1 MSGNGEKF
9 TRASA
14 SPYCSFRATASPGES
29 LENQQVHGAETT
41 YPQES
46 ANRLRRRG
54 SPSRPTG
61 ADGCTAIS
69 LLEETLFDQR
79 LPRVC
84 KLQAGRDIIARER
97 VKGPGMEKLTDYSA
111 DRRLPD
117 WPLAAASILGF
128 WAFYFATIVVRTW
141 LIEESLAWL
150 GYRALGCLVGTLL
163 TFLVYLVL
171 SRAARESVRIQIVA
185 AAIACLPA
193 AAIFS
198 TFNLAFAIHQP
209 LVERGVVR
217 EAPGSSDAQRQRIL
231 RLIADG
237 LVTWYFFFAAWAS
250 FYIAI
255 SSAARLRAAERR
267 AAGAERDAQAAQLR
281 ALRYQV
287 NPHFLFNTLN
297 SLSSLVMARREE
309 EAEAMIV
316 NLSTFFRTSL
326 TLDPGEDIPLSRE
339 MEFQQLYLDI
349 EKLRFP
355 RRLDVRIEL
364 PVGLGSAL
372 VPPLILQPLV
382 ENAIKHGVA
391 RTAEPVKLVIAARE
405 EDGQLVLTVENDRGP
420 AGPPRLEPGT
430 GVGLVNVCE
439 RLAAR
444 FGGEAACEHGPLP
457 NGGWR
462 VTLTLPMEAE

>member
-1 MSGNGEKF
+1 ME
-9 TRASA
+9 
-14 SPYCSFRATASPGES
+14 SF
-29 LENQQVHGAETT
+29 
-41 YPQES
+41 
-46 ANRLRRRG
+46 
-54 SPSRPTG
+54 
-61 ADGCTAIS
+61 
-69 LLEETLFDQR
+69 
-79 LPRVC
+79 
-84 KLQAGRDIIARER
+84 
-97 VKGPGMEKLTDYSA
+97 TDYRA
-111 DRRLPD
+111 HRRLPD
-117 WPLAAASILGF
+117 LPLAAASILGF
-128 WAFYFATIVVRTW
+128 WLFYFATIVVRTL
-141 LIEESLAWL
+141 LIEEDLSWL
-150 GYRALGCLVGTLL
+150 SYRALGCVIGIVL
-163 TFLVYLVL
+163 TFLVYFVL

-185 AAIACLPA
+185 AAIACVPA

-198 TFNLAFAIHQP
+198 TFNLAFAVQQP
-209 LVERGVVR
+209 LPERTIVRQGPDGTQVVGTAGRDEVRIGKEGVQVVTKL
-217 EAPGSSDAQRQRIL
+217 PLDPQQRRQKAL

-267 AAGAERDAQAAQLR
+267 AAGAERDAQEAQLR

-316 NLSTFFRTSL
+316 NLSAFFRSSL
-326 TLDPGEDIPLSRE
+326 ALDPSEDITLAQE
-339 MEFQQLYLDI
+339 IEFQQLYLDI

-355 RRLDVRIEL
+355 RRLEVRIEV
-364 PVGLGSAL
+364 PVDLRAAR

-391 RTAEPVKLVIAARE
+391 RTAEPVRLIIAARE
-405 EDGQLVLTVENDRGP
+405 EDARLMLVVENDRGP
-420 AGPPRLEPGT
+420 ADPAKGKHGT

-444 FGGEAACEHGPLP
+444 FGAEATCDHGPLP
-457 NGGWR
+457 DGGWR
-462 VTLTLPMEAE
+462 VTLSMPLETHG

>member
-1 MSGNGEKF
+1 ME
-9 TRASA
+9 
-14 SPYCSFRATASPGES
+14 SF
-29 LENQQVHGAETT
+29 
-41 YPQES
+41 
-46 ANRLRRRG
+46 
-54 SPSRPTG
+54 
-61 ADGCTAIS
+61 
-69 LLEETLFDQR
+69 
-79 LPRVC
+79 
-84 KLQAGRDIIARER
+84 
-97 VKGPGMEKLTDYSA
+97 TDYRA
-111 DRRLPD
+111 HRRLPD
-117 WPLAAASILGF
+117 LPLAAASILGF
-128 WAFYFATIVVRTW
+128 WLFYFATIVVRTL

-150 GYRALGCLVGTLL
+150 SYRALGCLIGMVL
-163 TFLVYLVL
+163 TFLVYVVL

-185 AAIACLPA
+185 AAIACVPA

-198 TFNLAFAIHQP
+198 TFNLAFAVQQP
-209 LVERGVVR
+209 LPERTIIRQGPDGTRIV
-217 EAPGSSDAQRQRIL
+217 GSAAGDEIRIDKQGMQVITPLPIDPQLRRQRAL

-267 AAGAERDAQAAQLR
+267 AAGAERDAQEAQLR

-316 NLSTFFRTSL
+316 NLSAFFRSSL
-326 TLDPGEDIPLSRE
+326 ALDPSEDITLAQE
-339 MEFQQLYLDI
+339 IEFQQLYLDI

-355 RRLDVRIEL
+355 KRLDVRIEVPADL
-364 PVGLGSAL
+364 RGAR
-372 VPPLILQPLV
+372 VPPLLLQPLV

-391 RTAEPVKLVIAARE
+391 RTAEPVRLTVAARE
-405 EDGQLVLTVENDRGP
+405 EDSRLILTIENDRGP
-420 AGPPRLEPGT
+420 AGQAKGEHGT

-444 FGGEAACEHGPLP
+444 FGVEATCEHGPLP
-457 NGGWR
+457 DGGWR
-462 VTLTLPMEAE
+462 VTLSMPLEFHG